1 MPKYTIITMPGD
13 GIGNQVLPESL
24 RVLKAVAFD
33 AEYIH
38 ADIDGTA
45 GAHRAM
51 RCPTGRSSY

>member
-1 MPKYTIITMPGD
+1 MAKYTIITMPGD

-24 RVLKAVAFD
+24 RVLSMP
-33 AEYIH
+33 IS
-38 ADIDGTA
+38 DGTA